1 MAPWTFIGS
10 LISYFKSTGGANYYV
25 ELYAAYYFAG
35 LPVSLLQQQASLT
48 RAQQDDRRPRE
59 LLQFPSFAGL
69 QHATLA
75 QSPRLAQN
83 MQGSCNRPS

>member
-48 RAQQDDRRPRE
+48 RARARRALARWWG
-59 LLQFPSFAGL
+59 AGG
-69 QHATLA
+69 ARRST
-75 QSPRLAQN
+75 R
-83 MQGSCNRPS
+83 

>member
-48 RAQQDDRRPRE
+48 RARARASRARAVVGGGGGARRSTR
-59 LLQFPSFAGL
+59 
-69 QHATLA
+69 
-75 QSPRLAQN
+75 
-83 MQGSCNRPS
+83 